1 MEELA
6 EELEEMH
13 AILGDLLSH
22 LPRPFT
28 LI

>member
-13 AILGDLLSH
+13 AILGDLLTH
-22 LPRPFT
+22 LPQPM
-28 LI
+28 LLE